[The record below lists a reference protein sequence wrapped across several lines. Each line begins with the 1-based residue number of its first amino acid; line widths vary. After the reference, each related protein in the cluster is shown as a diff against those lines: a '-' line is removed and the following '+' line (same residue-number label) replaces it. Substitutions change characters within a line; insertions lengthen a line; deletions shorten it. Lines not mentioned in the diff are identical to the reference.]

1 VNLTL
6 QMISQCFAV
15 IVSAWLISHAHAVEC
30 TSIGIEDATCEKMLV
45 MTKGKLFG
53 DRNAFLNE
61 DKTGK
66 PEATIITIGSSGDN
80 KKCVNEESVYCSPQ
94 SGRKGF
100 RENNDDH
107 GDQFEI
113 SREGDQICARRVD
126 APDHGWGMDLKL
138 RCWKKTD
145 VVVDVSNSSENS
157 KCVKVNQCVSCET
170 GAGNKNSRL
179 NNDAREA
186 PDTFDITIKDGEVC
200 STRTDVNHG
209 WGMHLEVNCVPC
221 PTPAPTPPPPP
232 TPEPTTASNECV
244 GDCAYC
250 KPHEGRWS
258 SLPLCANGV
267 YSWGC
272 NKNNL
277 GGKIQCPVKMPY
289 MCAYKNSF
297 CDSDYCCSKDCG
309 APGSELFKK
318 FGGLRPCK

>member
-1 VNLTL
+1 ML

-15 IVSAWLISHAHAVEC
+15 IVSAWLIFQAHAVEC
-30 TSIGIEDATCEKMLV
+30 ASTGIEDAACEKMLV
-45 MTKGKLFG
+45 MTKTRLFE

-66 PEATIITIGSSGDN
+66 PEATIITIGSSGGN
-80 KKCVNEESVYCSPQ
+80 KKCVKEESVYCSPQ

-113 SREGDQICARRVD
+113 LREGDQICARRVD

-145 VVVDVSNSSENS
+145 VVVDVSSSSENS

-179 NNDAREA
+179 NNDVREA

-221 PTPAPTPPPPP
+221 PTPAPTPPP

-250 KPHEGRWS
+250 KPHEDKDDGDVHNNM
-258 SLPLCANGV
+258 PLCANGE
-267 YSWGC
+267 YSWDC
-272 NKNNL
+272 TSKNR
-277 GGKIQCPVKMPY
+277 GGRIQCPVTAPY
-289 MCAYKNSF
+289 MCAYKK
-297 CDSDYCCSKDCG
+297 CDGDSDYCCETDCG
-309 APGSELFKK
+309 ALGSERFEK
-318 FGGLRPCK
+318 FGGPRPCK